1 VGPFHDCVAEC
12 DAVDAG
18 DRTAAAAVVA
28 AGRGDDDDGGAVV
41 VAAAEHD
48 DDAAADGGG
57 AVDDAAVAA
66 GGHDGGDG
74 QEAADTSYIARKCP
88 SWVRRCLRAPTYL
101 LGNEVNR
108 KRKTFKHGRLRVKT

>member
-1 VGPFHDCVAEC
+1 MVPFHDCVAEC

-18 DRTAAAAVVA
+18 DRTAAAAAVA
-28 AGRGDDDDGGAVV
+28 AGRGDD
-41 VAAAEHD
+41 
-48 DDAAADGGG
+48 DGGG